1 MFLKITCNLKIL
13 FNFIYFCPNWACKHT
28 GVLSGGMEIL
38 NIYSWIFLDPLNFT
52 NIYAL
57 LL

>member
-1 MFLKITCNLKIL
+1 MARNNHDESSLRR
-13 FNFIYFCPNWACKHT
+13 
-28 GVLSGGMEIL
+28 GGMEIL